1 MKEDYKPDC
10 SFHEAL
16 VLALRVLGKSMD
28 ATSPNPDMFEVGVMQ
43 KDANGNV
50 VQRKIEGE
58 ELKHILENNK
68 IFDDSKK

>member
-1 MKEDYKPDC
+1 M
-10 SFHEAL
+10 
-16 VLALRVLGKSMD
+16 LALRVLGKSMD

-43 KDANGNV
+43 KEANGNV